1 MTDSGIRWI
10 QRFHNFQLALSQLN
24 DAVLL
29 SKERELSI
37 KELFFSEVFLCWSL
51 TFSPMWKNSK
61 RSDSQRNRLKCKS
74 INYARC
80 LRTSCQQNRIVP
92 MYKLTLQ
99 SYIKKPNNLS
109 NTSAKKP
116 NWVNHKALQIERET
130 LPKPKRTP

>member
-10 QRFHNFQLALSQLN
+10 QRFHNFQLALAQLN

-80 LRTSCQQNRIVP
+80 LRTSWQQNRIVP
-92 MYKLTLQ
+92 VYKLTLW
-99 SYIKKPNNLS
+99 SYVRKPNNIS
-109 NTSAKKP
+109 NTPAKKP
-116 NWVNHKALQIERET
+116 NWVNHRALQIERET